1 MSMEAKLTKNDVKT
15 SILHSLKSK
24 MKEKVKKHYMEISEI
39 FIRKTQAEKRRE
51 LFGKDP
57 LVGY

>member
-1 MSMEAKLTKNDVKT
+1 MEAKLTKNDVKA

-24 MKEKVKKHYMEISEI
+24 INEKLKKHYIELLEI
-39 FIRKTQAEKRRE
+39 FIKKTQAEKRRE
-51 LFGKDP
+51 FFGKDP